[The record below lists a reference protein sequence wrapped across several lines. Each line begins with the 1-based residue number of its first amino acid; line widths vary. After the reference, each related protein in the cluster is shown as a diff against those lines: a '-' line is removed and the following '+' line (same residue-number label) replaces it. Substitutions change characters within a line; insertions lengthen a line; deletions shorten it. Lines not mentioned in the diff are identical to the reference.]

1 MPVTANYLFVV
12 SMDVDPAHEDLFNEV
27 YDKEHIPYL
36 LEVPGVVSAQ
46 RMKGEDF
53 QVFVGGETHDRPAPS
68 PVWSAIY
75 EIDSLDVLTSSA
87 WAAAVEKGRWPSVR
101 PHTSNRSQVLYKM
114 R

>member
-1 MPVTANYLFVV
+1 MPVTAAYLFVV
-12 SMDVDPAHEDLFNEV
+12 SMDVDPAHEDLFNDV
-27 YDKEHIPYL
+27 YDTEHIPFL

-46 RMKGEDF
+46 RMKGEAF

-75 EIDSLDVLTSSA
+75 EIESPDVLTSPE

-101 PHTSNRSQVLYKM
+101 PHTSNRSQVLYRM